1 MKFHKENHQNR
12 VEIHDFRDNNFRP
25 EFKLFAI
32 FQISSSKFSRNSKF
46 RFRLSILIFTLGQQH
61 FKAQAE
67 LRKSIHSYDIR
78 DAKLHVEADREMI
91 LQFIDELFQ
100 TPG

>member
-1 MKFHKENHQNR
+1 MVVLGTLLSDTDKILKSTVCYYGPNSTTDSR
-12 VEIHDFRDNNFRP
+12 CNNFINT
-25 EFKLFAI
+25 FDLC
-32 FQISSSKFSRNSKF
+32 SRIL
-46 RFRLSILIFTLGQQH
+46 LSILIFTLGQKH